1 MTVPIGQQRRIFRKL
16 AKGGKTIA
24 EIEAE
29 KKRKR
34 QQNVAKK
41 LKAQK
46 ADEFVKKLRENH
58 AATKIQARVRGILN
72 RKKVKKLRLL
82 REKEKLLKLLNQL
95 AAEDRN
101 RKRKRLA
108 AAEDRNRERKELAAE
123 ENRLRKE
130 LAAISPNRAEFSNA
144 QKKELANLYRRG
156 RKTFRAGLL
165 TDPVRVRVSPPRT
178 SPVRVSPPR
187 TPPLMLR
194 NIHGKERQYKKKVW
208 YDKAVARNKKEIER
222 LKNTICGRSVPR
234 GNSSTLEFTNVRGKV
249 RKYKK
254 KGWFDRA
261 VAKNKAIIQRL
272 KTTVC

>member
-1 MTVPIGQQRRIFRKL
+1 MVGIQQQRRILRKFG
-16 AKGGKTIA
+16 KRGKTIA

-29 KKRKR
+29 KKRK
-34 QQNVAKK
+34 KMK
-41 LKAQK
+41 LA
-46 ADEFVKKLRENH
+46 EN
-58 AATKIQARVRGILN
+58 IQ
-72 RKKVKKLRLL
+72 RL
-82 REKEKLLKLLNQL
+82 EKLEGELIKRL
-95 AAEDRN
+95 AADDRN

-108 AAEDRNRERKELAAE
+108 AD

-144 QKKELANLYRRG
+144 EKKELANLYRRG
-156 RKTFRAGLL
+156 RKTFRVGLL

-208 YDKAVARNKKEIER
+208 YDKAVARNEKEIER

>member
-1 MTVPIGQQRRIFRKL
+1 MVGIQQQRRILRKF
-16 AKGGKTIA
+16 GRRGRTIA

-29 KKRKR
+29 KKRK
-34 QQNVAKK
+34 KMK
-41 LKAQK
+41 LA
-46 ADEFVKKLRENH
+46 EN
-58 AATKIQARVRGILN
+58 IQ
-72 RKKVKKLRLL
+72 RL
-82 REKEKLLKLLNQL
+82 EKLEGELIKRL

-101 RKRKRLA
+101 RKRKR
-108 AAEDRNRERKELAAE
+108 LAAE

-165 TDPVRVRVSPPRT
+165 TDPVR
-178 SPVRVSPPR
+178 VRVSPPR

-261 VAKNKAIIQRL
+261 VTKNKAIIQRL

>member
-1 MTVPIGQQRRIFRKL
+1 MK
-16 AKGGKTIA
+16 

-29 KKRKR
+29 KKREK
-34 QQNVAKK
+34 KK
-41 LKAQK
+41 LAEKIQ
-46 ADEFVKKLRENH
+46 EFKKRAKDIQQLEKRAEKLR
-58 AATKIQARVRGILN
+58 KR
-72 RKKVKKLRLL
+72 
-82 REKEKLLKLLNQL
+82 L
-95 AAEDRN
+95 AAEEDRN

-108 AAEDRNRERKELAAE
+108 AEEENRERKRLAAE
-123 ENRLRKE
+123 ENLRKE
-130 LAAISPNRAEFSNA
+130 LAAISPNRPEFSNA
-144 QKKELANLYRRG
+144 QMKELANLYRRG
-156 RKTFRAGLL
+156 RRKTFRTGLL
-165 TDPVRVRVSPPRT
+165 TDPVR
-178 SPVRVSPPR
+178 VRVSPPR

-208 YDKAVARNKKEIER
+208 YDKAVARNEKEIER

>member
-1 MTVPIGQQRRIFRKL
+1 MVGIQQQRRIFGKLDPKKRKR
-16 AKGGKTIA
+16 GKTIA

-29 KKRKR
+29 KKRKKMKLAENIQR
-34 QQNVAKK
+34 LEK
-41 LKAQK
+41 LKGELIK
-46 ADEFVKKLRENH
+46 R
-58 AATKIQARVRGILN
+58 
-72 RKKVKKLRLL
+72 
-82 REKEKLLKLLNQL
+82 L

-108 AAEDRNRERKELAAE
+108 AD

-130 LAAISPNRAEFSNA
+130 LAAISPNRPEFSNA
-144 QKKELANLYRRG
+144 EKKELANLYRRG

-165 TDPVRVRVSPPRT
+165 TDPVR
-178 SPVRVSPPR
+178 VRVSPPR

-261 VAKNKAIIQRL
+261 VTKNKAIIQRL

>member
-1 MTVPIGQQRRIFRKL
+1 MPVPIGQQRRILRKFG
-16 AKGGKTIA
+16 KRGKTIA

-29 KKRKR
+29 KKRKKMKL
-34 QQNVAKK
+34 AKNIQR
-41 LKAQK
+41 L
-46 ADEFVKKLRENH
+46 ENLEGEL
-58 AATKIQARVRGILN
+58 I
-72 RKKVKKLRLL
+72 
-82 REKEKLLKLLNQL
+82 
-95 AAEDRN
+95 
-101 RKRKRLA
+101 KRL
-108 AAEDRNRERKELAAE
+108 DRNRERKRLAAE

>member
-1 MTVPIGQQRRIFRKL
+1 MVGIQQQRRIFGKLDPKKRKR
-16 AKGGKTIA
+16 GKTIA

-29 KKRKR
+29 KKRK
-34 QQNVAKK
+34 KMK
-41 LKAQK
+41 LA
-46 ADEFVKKLRENH
+46 EN
-58 AATKIQARVRGILN
+58 IQ
-72 RKKVKKLRLL
+72 RL
-82 REKEKLLKLLNQL
+82 EKLERELIKRL

-101 RKRKRLA
+101 RKRKRLDA
-108 AAEDRNRERKELAAE
+108 D

-130 LAAISPNRAEFSNA
+130 LAAISPNRPTSPKEFSNA
-144 QKKELANLYRRG
+144 EKKELANLYRG

-261 VAKNKAIIQRL
+261 VTKNKAIIQRL